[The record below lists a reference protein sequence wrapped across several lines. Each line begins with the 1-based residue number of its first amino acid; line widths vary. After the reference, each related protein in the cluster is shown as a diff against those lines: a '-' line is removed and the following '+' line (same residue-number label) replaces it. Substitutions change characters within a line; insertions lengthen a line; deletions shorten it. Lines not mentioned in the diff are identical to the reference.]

1 MPIQHMLYKT
11 QYNNT
16 QDKKPVK
23 QSKTY
28 AKDSF
33 AYFFLKKYW
42 KRCLLLLLSKHY
54 D

>member
-16 QDKKPVK
+16 QDKKLVK

-33 AYFFLKKYW
+33 AYFFSKKILE
-42 KRCLLLLLSKHY
+42 KLFIVAIIQVL
-54 D
+54 